1 MFLNLK
7 IKTLV
12 KSWAKP
18 ALLLA
23 ALLPMGCATANTSEP
38 TEPQAQS
45 NYERKVQI
53 NDFIAEMVKDHDFDP
68 EPLEAL
74 FQKVERKQSILDA
87 ISRPAERTL
96 EWKDYRKIFITKPRI
111 DQGVTFLR
119 QHRALL
125 ERAEMVYG
133 IPKEVITA
141 IIGVETFYGRMTGK
155 YRVMDALSTLAFDY
169 PPRAEFFRGQLK
181 EYLLLAKEE
190 GIDPLSLKGSY
201 AGAMGFPQ
209 FIPSSYRAYAV
220 DFDGDHQR
228 NIWQN
233 PADVIGSV
241 ANYFRQHG
249 WETGAEVVLEASTE
263 GDAFQSVLNQ
273 SLKPELSVAD
283 LAALGFTARNK
294 NADIDANG
302 KATAMQLEGV
312 RGTEYWLGLKNFY
325 VITRYNHSKLYAMAV
340 YQLSQEIRKADLKR

>member
-1 MFLNLK
+1 MLLNLK
-7 IKTLV
+7 AKTLV
-12 KSWAKP
+12 KCWVKP
-18 ALLLA
+18 ALLLGV
-23 ALLPMGCATANTSEP
+23 LLPMGCATANT
-38 TEPQAQS
+38 TEPVVQTQAQ
-45 NYERKVQI
+45 YERKIQV
-53 NDFIAEMVKDHDFDP
+53 NDFIAEMVKEHGFEP

-74 FQKVERKQSILDA
+74 FEQVETKQNILDA

-111 DQGVTFLR
+111 EQGVGFLR

-155 YRVMDALSTLAFDY
+155 YRVMDALNTLAFDY

-181 EYLLLAKEE
+181 EYLLLTKEE

-220 DFDGDHQR
+220 DFDGDHHR
-228 NIWQN
+228 NIWHN

-241 ANYFRQHG
+241 ANYFRKHG
-249 WETGAEVVLEASTE
+249 WETGAEVVLTASVEGEAY
-263 GDAFQSVLNQ
+263 QSVLNQ
-273 SLKPELSVAD
+273 SLRPELSVAE
-283 LAALGFTARNK
+283 LAALGFSAQNK
-294 NADIDANG
+294 TVDIDPAG
-302 KATAMQLEGV
+302 KATAMQLEGA
-312 RGTEYWLGLKNFY
+312 RGTEYWLGLNNFY

-340 YQLSQEIRKADLKR
+340 YQLSQEIRKADLKQ